1 MESHAIPSP
10 SPASVLDPGFR
21 APPPG
26 MTMGD
31 AAVTAPRQHEW
42 PGRIFIACSYAIA
55 GALGLGM
62 LIFGPL
68 ALRYGLEPR
77 HWVRV
82 GAAAVWAVLQWR
94 LGRAVSRF
102 SRWGWYGAM
111 AGLGGSAL
119 AKLAL
124 AVLMPFTAGGALMVA
139 AINGAWMRYF
149 WKHRDQF
156 DVDLGG

>member
-1 MESHAIPSP
+1 MQTTATVSP
-10 SPASVLDPGFR
+10 PTAALADDAFR
-21 APPPG
+21 APLPG
-26 MTMGD
+26 MTVGD
-31 AAVTAPRQHEW
+31 SAVTAPRLHEW
-42 PGRIFIACSYAIA
+42 PGRLFIACSYAIA
-55 GALGLGM
+55 GALGLGV
-62 LIFGPL
+62 LIFGAF

-94 LGRAVSRF
+94 LGLAVSRF

-111 AGLGGSAL
+111 AGLGGAAL
-119 AKLAL
+119 VKLGL
-124 AVLMPFTAGGALMVA
+124 AVMIPITAGNALVVA

-149 WKHRDQF
+149 WKRRDQF